1 MNKGLSKV
9 IDITRSLKESPTMS
23 VGDSGYTNSA
33 TASGP
38 VSGYDVALPLPDLS
52 QDYQTPGESGLAKY
66 RFSNV
71 YPVEKVTEKNI
82 DSMVDA
88 SNEYLQLADK
98 GNQRNAEERINR
110 IRQMFKSLREEA
122 GASGPTMSVGD
133 GGYTGKANASG
144 PAAGYDPVIGII
156 DRRNKKQK
164 NYPKKYVQMYRDMQ
178 KGNKLKSVMT

>member
-23 VGDSGYTNSA
+23 VGDGGFTNSA

-38 VSGYDVALPLPDLS
+38 VSGYDVPLPLPDLS

-71 YPVEKVTEKNI
+71 YPVEKVTERNI

-122 GASGPTMSVGD
+122 GPTMSVGD

-144 PAAGYDPVIGII
+144 PVAGYDPVIGRI
-156 DRRNKKQK
+156 DRRTKKQK
-164 NYPKKYVQMYRDMQ
+164 NYPKLYVQMYQDII
-178 KGNKLKSVMT
+178 KGKRLKSVMT

>member
-23 VGDSGYTNSA
+23 VGDGGFTNSA

-38 VSGYDVALPLPDLS
+38 VSGYDAPLPLPDLS

-98 GNQRNAEERINR
+98 ENQRNAEERINR

-122 GASGPTMSVGD
+122 GPTMSVGD

-144 PAAGYDPVIGII
+144 PVAGYDPIIGRV

-164 NYPKKYVQMYRDMQ
+164 NYPKKYVQMYRDIM
-178 KGNKLKSVMT
+178 KGQRLKSVMM

>member
-1 MNKGLSKV
+1 MNKGLSKL

-23 VGDSGYTNSA
+23 VGDSGFTNSA

-38 VSGYDVALPLPDLS
+38 VSGYDVPLPLPDLS

-98 GNQRNAEERINR
+98 ENQRNVEERINR

-122 GASGPTMSVGD
+122 GPTMSVGD

-144 PAAGYDPVIGII
+144 PVAGYDPVIGRI
-156 DRRNKKQK
+156 DRRTKKQK
-164 NYPKKYVQMYRDMQ
+164 NYPKLYVQMYQDIM
-178 KGNKLKSVMT
+178 KGKRLKSVMT